1 MKTRLSIYRLG
12 GRLTVEMRLRVRRL
26 RSVKLLFLIPML

>member
-12 GRLTVEMRLRVRRL
+12 GRLALEMRLQVLRR
-26 RSVKLLFLIPML
+26 SIKLLFRFPQL